1 MVGNGMVG
9 ARFCDEVRR
18 RDPDGRRVA
27 VTVLGAE
34 ARPAYNRVLLST
46 VLAGGL
52 TPQAV
57 TLPAADVTVRTG
69 IAAVAIDRTRRVV
82 RTAGGTAEP
91 YDELVLATGSRSWL
105 PPLDGIEH
113 GIGFRDLDDCDAI
126 VARARPGAR
135 FVVLGGGL
143 LGCEA
148 ARGLAGRGVRVVL
161 VHRGPHLME
170 RQLDAGAGAVL
181 AAALERLGVR
191 VLVGARATAW
201 EPGEGLRTVTGD
213 GADGTIAGDTL
224 VVAAGVRPETGL
236 AEDAGLAVDGGIV
249 VDDRLA
255 TSDDRVHA
263 IGDCARHPGAV
274 AGVVQPGWEQAAVL
288 ADLLTGADQTAR
300 YRGTRTATRLKARDV
315 DLATVGDPALLGPDA
330 LRFADPD
337 GGRYAALA
345 FDGER
350 VVAGAVLGLPDAA
363 ASMVQFFD
371 AGLAVAP
378 EDRLALLLGRS
389 LPGARET
396 ADPGRLPNAA
406 VVCRCNTVTKGALV
420 TAWRAGATSP
430 PALARATRAGTGCG
444 GCGDTVAGICAW
456 LRDADPTPD
465 QQEEAA

>member
-18 RDPDGRRVA
+18 RDPDGRRLA

-57 TLPAADVTVRTG
+57 ALPQADVTVRTG
-69 IAAVAIDRTRRVV
+69 TAAIGVDRDRRLV
-82 RTAGGTAEP
+82 RTAGGAAEP
-91 YDELVLATGSRSWL
+91 YDELVLATGSRSAP
-105 PPLDGIEH
+105 PPLDGVEH

-126 VARARPGAR
+126 LARARPGSR

-161 VHRGPHLME
+161 VHRGPHLMD

-191 VLVGARATAW
+191 VLVGARATGW
-201 EPGEGLRTVTGD
+201 DPGD
-213 GADGTIAGDTL
+213 GLHTDDGTIAGDTL
-224 VVAAGVRPETGL
+224 VVATGVRAETGL
-236 AEDAGLAVDGGIV
+236 AADAGLAVGTGIL

-255 TSDDRVHA
+255 TTDDRVHA
-263 IGDCARHPGAV
+263 IGDCAQHAGAV

-288 ADLLTGADQTAR
+288 ADLLTGADPAAR
-300 YRGTRTATRLKARDV
+300 YRGTRTVTRLKARDV
-315 DLATVGDPALLGPDA
+315 DLATVGDPALLGPSA

-345 FDGER
+345 FDGDR

-363 ASMVQFFD
+363 ASMVQYFD
-371 AGLAVAP
+371 AGLPVAP
-378 EDRLALLLGRS
+378 ADRLALLLGRA
-389 LPGARET
+389 LPGAPET
-396 ADPGRLPNAA
+396 ADPGRLPNAS

-420 TAWRAGATSP
+420 TAWRAGASSP
-430 PALARATRAGTGCG
+430 AALARTTRAGTGCG
-444 GCGDTVAGICAW
+444 SCGDAVAGICSW
-456 LRDADPTPD
+456 LERADPSL
-465 QQEEAA
+465 QEEAA